1 MFFWLISAAIK
12 ASYIYKSTIKGA
24 EKKGGKMEESGKEDI
39 EVINTIFIM
48 F

>member
-12 ASYIYKSTIKGA
+12 ASYIHIHTIKGV
-24 EKKGGKMEESGKEDI
+24 EKEGEKMEESGKERYSGYKYYI
-39 EVINTIFIM
+39 YM